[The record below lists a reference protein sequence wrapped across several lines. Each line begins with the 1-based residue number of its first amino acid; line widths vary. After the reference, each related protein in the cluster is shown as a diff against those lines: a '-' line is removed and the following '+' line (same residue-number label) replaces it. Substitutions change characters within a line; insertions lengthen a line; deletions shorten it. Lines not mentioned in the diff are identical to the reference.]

1 MSPWSRHIFFI
12 LFLDSLN
19 SVWLHLQ
26 ASLCCK
32 SKDWCVLRSF
42 AIHSFKILRSTL
54 ISELL
59 TFFTIALQPTQY
71 GSKSTGNVLGA
82 SGCLFAT
89 RPKYLLRHFLRSSVG
104 QHFVRTLFS
113 KKRQCPSVHQWFCNL
128 WRLWAC
134 NAALL
139 LLHYLHFW
147 LKDFKVCKVKKLL
160 NRCCIAIQDELMHS
174 TRYPVLH
181 LQSSI
186 PNTKNI
192 KKPLVR
198 QCNQCN
204 RGKNPLITFDFWFA
218 NWSSC
223 ASRSVICKN
232 KSPYCSKFCVVCVDV
247 IEIRVN
253 DRSERL
259 KKSNINRPQQYRISQ
274 VRTMVAVKERFAF
287 CKRSWKLQFS

>member
-1 MSPWSRHIFFI
+1 MSWYQKRVIAYCDSSYELNIHLASLYQSTNLASCRSLPTILKVLASAFHDETRPTECLHDLVIFLSF

-19 SVWLHLQ
+19 SVWFHLQ

-42 AIHSFKILRSTL
+42 AIHSLKILRSTL

-113 KKRQCPSVHQWFCNL
+113 KKRQCPWVHQWFCNL

-147 LKDFKVCKVKKLL
+147 LKDFKVCKVKTSWT
-160 NRCCIAIQDELMHS
+160 D
-174 TRYPVLH
+174 
-181 LQSSI
+181 
-186 PNTKNI
+186 
-192 KKPLVR
+192 
-198 QCNQCN
+198 
-204 RGKNPLITFDFWFA
+204 
-218 NWSSC
+218 
-223 ASRSVICKN
+223 
-232 KSPYCSKFCVVCVDV
+232 
-247 IEIRVN
+247 
-253 DRSERL
+253 
-259 KKSNINRPQQYRISQ
+259 
-274 VRTMVAVKERFAF
+274 AV
-287 CKRSWKLQFS
+287 